1 MYLFRDG
8 DRNSSGGF
16 GPYYPSLL
24 FPLTKIQESDTDEE
38 PPNKRQR
45 QRDWPPLPYNS
56 DPPFMGASPL
66 ALGSDLETDCDLETA
81 VSSRL

>member
-1 MYLFRDG
+1 MG

-24 FPLTKIQESDTDEE
+24 FPLTKIQESDADEE